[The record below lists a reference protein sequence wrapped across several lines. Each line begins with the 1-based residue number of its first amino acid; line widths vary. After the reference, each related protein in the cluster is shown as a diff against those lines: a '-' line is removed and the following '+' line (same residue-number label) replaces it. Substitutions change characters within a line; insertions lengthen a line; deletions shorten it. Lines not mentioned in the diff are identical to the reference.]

1 MPLSTPTVIPVPG
14 LVASL
19 NDLLQ
24 SKTCYAYMIGLS
36 ETDLVKVTKHLQR
49 SLKAN
54 QYAFATVDGAISD
67 TMTAALITDEPLSEK
82 AIKKYSEIIEP
93 GRIDLKETSFNSLFR
108 EWSSINFDELTL
120 TSPLLH
126 HNIDNEIIQAIFAM
140 ILESLR
146 HNPHLVIT
154 NLENANG

>member
-1 MPLSTPTVIPVPG
+1 MPLSTPASAPVPG

-19 NDLLQ
+19 NNLLQ
-24 SKTCYAYMIGLS
+24 SKTCYAYMIGLN
-36 ETDLVKVTKHLQR
+36 EADLAKVTKHLQR

-54 QYAFATVDGAISD
+54 QYAFTTVDGAISE

-82 AIKKYSEIIEP
+82 VIKKYSEIIEP
-93 GRIDLKETSFNSLFR
+93 GRIDLKEASFNSLFS
-108 EWSSINFDELTL
+108 EWSSINFDDLTL

-126 HNIDNEIIQAIFAM
+126 HSIDNEIIQAIFAM

-146 HNPHLVIT
+146 SNPTLMIS
-154 NLENANG
+154 NLENAND